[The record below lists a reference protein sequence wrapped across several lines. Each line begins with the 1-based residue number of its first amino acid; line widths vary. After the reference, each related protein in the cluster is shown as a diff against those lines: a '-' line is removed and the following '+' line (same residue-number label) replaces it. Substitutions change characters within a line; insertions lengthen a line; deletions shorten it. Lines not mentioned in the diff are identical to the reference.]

1 VNLLKRS
8 FAPVL
13 PEAWAEIDEEAKRVL
28 KLNLAARKLVDFEG
42 PHGWKFAAVN
52 TGRLEPLKSGAKESK
67 QAVQGVAGVVTAS
80 LREVQP
86 LVELKAPF
94 TIAVSELDAISRGAD
109 DPDLDAVVKAAEA
122 IARTEDDAIF
132 NGNAAAKIAG
142 IIPSSPHNPINV
154 ANAAQWPG
162 AVAKA
167 KEALRSAGVSGPYAL
182 ALGPKSYDEIT
193 AASEDGYPIRKRI
206 EQIIDGPL
214 VWAPAIS
221 GAVLLSTRGGDYEI
235 TVGHDFGIGYT
246 YHHRDSVELYISESF
261 TFRILEEA
269 AAIALKRG

>member
-1 VNLLKRS
+1 MNLLKRQ
-8 FAPVL
+8 FAPIL
-13 PEAWAEIDEEAKRVL
+13 PEAWEEIDEEAKRVL
-28 KLNLAARKLVDFEG
+28 KLNLAARKLVDFDG

-52 TGRLEPLKSGAKESK
+52 TGRLLPLASSAKAAK
-67 QAVQGVAGVVTAS
+67 AATTGIAGVVTAS

-94 TIAVSELDAISRGAD
+94 TMATSELDAISRGAD

-122 IARTEDDAIF
+122 IARAEDDAIF

-142 IIPSSPHNPINV
+142 IVPSSPHTPIDV
-154 ANAAQWPG
+154 KDASKWPW

-167 KEALRSAGVSGPYAL
+167 KEALRGAGVSGPYAL
-182 ALGPKSYDEIT
+182 ALGPKSYDEVT

-214 VWAPAIS
+214 VWAPAVS
-221 GAVLLSTRGGDYEI
+221 GAVLLSVRGGDYEMS
-235 TVGHDFGIGYT
+235 VGHDLGIGYT

>member
-1 VNLLKRS
+1 MNLLKRQ

-13 PEAWAEIDEEAKRVL
+13 PEAWALIDQEAKRVL

-52 TGRLEPLKSGAKESK
+52 TGRVLPLASGKSAK
-67 QAVQGVAGVVTAS
+67 QVAGVTAA

-86 LVELKAPF
+86 LVELKSPF
-94 TIAVSELDAISRGAD
+94 TLPVSELDAISRGAD

-122 IARTEDDAIF
+122 IARAEDDAIF

-142 IIPSSPHNPINV
+142 IIPSSTHSAINV
-154 ANAAQWPG
+154 ANAAQWPA

-167 KEALRSAGVSGPYAL
+167 KEALRQAGINGPYAL

-221 GAVLLSTRGGDYEI
+221 GAVLLTTRGGDYEI

-246 YHHRDSVELYISESF
+246 YDVRDAVELYISESF

-269 AAIALKRG
+269 AAIALKRA

>member
-1 VNLLKRS
+1 MNLLKRQ

-13 PEAWAEIDEEAKRVL
+13 PEAWAEIDKEAGRVL

-52 TGRLEPLKSGAKESK
+52 TGRLEPLPGPKAQK
-67 QAVQGVAGVVTAS
+67 QAVQGVAGVVTAA

-86 LVELKAPF
+86 LVELKAAF
-94 TIAVSELDAISRGAD
+94 TIPTAELDAITRGAD

-122 IARTEDDAIF
+122 IARAEDDAIF

-142 IIPSSPHNPINV
+142 IIPSSPHAPINV
-154 ANAAQWPG
+154 SDQSKWPW

-167 KEALRSAGVSGPYAL
+167 KEALRSAGVNGPYAL
-182 ALGPKSYDEIT
+182 ALGPKSYDEVT

-206 EQIIDGPL
+206 EQIIEGSL

-221 GAVLLSTRGGDYEI
+221 GAVLISVRGGDYKL
-235 TVGHDFGIGYT
+235 TVGHDLGIGYT

-261 TFRILEEA
+261 TFRIHEEA
-269 AAIALKRG
+269 AAIPLKRG

>member
-1 VNLLKRS
+1 VNLLKRQ

-13 PEAWAEIDEEAKRVL
+13 PEAWALIDDEAKRVL

-52 TGRLEPLKSGAKESK
+52 TGRVLPLASGKSSK
-67 QAVQGVAGVVTAS
+67 QAANGVTAS

-94 TIAVSELDAISRGAD
+94 TLPVAELDAISRGAD

-122 IARTEDDAIF
+122 IARAEDDAIF

-142 IIPSSPHNPINV
+142 IIPSSPHSPINV

-167 KEALRSAGVSGPYAL
+167 KETLRQAGINGPYAL
-182 ALGPKSYDEIT
+182 ALGPKSYDEVT

-221 GAVLLSTRGGDYEI
+221 GAVLLTTRGGDYEI

-246 YHHRDSVELYISESF
+246 YDVRDAVELYISESF
-261 TFRILEEA
+261 TFRILEEG
-269 AAIALKRG
+269 AAIALKRA

>member
-1 VNLLKRS
+1 MNLLKRQ
-8 FAPVL
+8 FAPIL

-52 TGRLEPLKSGAKESK
+52 TGRLTPLANSAKATKAAST
-67 QAVQGVAGVVTAS
+67 GMAGVVTAS

-94 TIAVSELDAISRGAD
+94 TMTTAELDAISRGAD

-122 IARTEDDAIF
+122 IARAEDDAIF

-142 IIPSSPHNPINV
+142 IISSSPHTPIDV
-154 ANAAQWPG
+154 KDSSKWPW

-167 KEALRSAGVSGPYAL
+167 KEALRGAGVSGPYAL
-182 ALGPKSYDEIT
+182 ALGPKSYDEVT

-221 GAVLLSTRGGDYEI
+221 GAALLSTRGGDYELS
-235 TVGHDFGIGYT
+235 VGHDLGIGYT
-246 YHHRDSVELYISESF
+246 YHHKDSVELYISESF
-261 TFRILEEA
+261 TFRILEES
-269 AAIALKRG
+269 AAIALKRN

>member
-1 VNLLKRS
+1 MNLLKRQ

-13 PEAWAEIDEEAKRVL
+13 PEAWEEIDEEASRVL
-28 KLNLAARKLVDFEG
+28 KLNLAARKLVDFQG
-42 PHGWKFAAVN
+42 PFGWKFAAVN
-52 TGRLEPLKSGAKESK
+52 TGRLEPLASSAKAAK
-67 QAVQGVAGVVTAS
+67 AATTGIAGVVTAA

-94 TIAVSELDAISRGAD
+94 TIPTAELDAITRGAD

-122 IARTEDDAIF
+122 IARAEDDAIF

-142 IIPSSPHNPINV
+142 IIPSSPHNPIPV
-154 ANAAQWPG
+154 ADPSKWPW

-167 KEALRSAGVSGPYAL
+167 KEALRGAGINGPYAL
-182 ALGPKSYDEIT
+182 ALGPKSYDEVT

-214 VWAPAIS
+214 VWAPAVS
-221 GAVLLSTRGGDYEI
+221 GAVLLSVRGGDYEL
-235 TVGHDFGIGYT
+235 TVGHDLGIGYT
-246 YHHRDSVELYISESF
+246 YHHRDSVELYISETF

>member
-1 VNLLKRS
+1 MNLLKRQ

-13 PEAWAEIDEEAKRVL
+13 PEAWALIDEEAKRVL

-52 TGRLEPLKSGAKESK
+52 TGRVLPLTSSKTK
-67 QAVQGVAGVVTAS
+67 QAVNGVAGVVTAS

-94 TIAVSELDAISRGAD
+94 ILPVTELDAISRGAD

-122 IARTEDDAIF
+122 IARAEDDAIF

-142 IIPSSPHNPINV
+142 IIPSSPHSPINV
-154 ANAAQWPG
+154 ANAAQWPT

-167 KEALRSAGVSGPYAL
+167 KETLRQAGINGPYAL
-182 ALGPKSYDEIT
+182 ALGPKSYDEVT

-221 GAVLLSTRGGDYEI
+221 GAVLLTTRGGDYEI

-246 YHHRDSVELYISESF
+246 YDVRDAVELYISESF
-261 TFRILEEA
+261 TFRILEEG
-269 AAIALKRG
+269 AAIALKRA

>member
-1 VNLLKRS
+1 MNLLKRQ

-13 PEAWAEIDEEAKRVL
+13 PEAWALIDEEAKRVL

-52 TGRLEPLKSGAKESK
+52 TGRVLPLTSSKTK
-67 QAVQGVAGVVTAS
+67 QAAQGVAGVVTAS
-80 LREVQP
+80 LRDVQP

-94 TIAVSELDAISRGAD
+94 TLPVAELDAISRGAD
-109 DPDLDAVVKAAEA
+109 DPDLDAVVRAAEA
-122 IARTEDDAIF
+122 IARAEDDAIF
-132 NGNAAAKIAG
+132 NGNDAAKIAG
-142 IIPSSPHNPINV
+142 IIPSSPHAPINV
-154 ANAAQWPG
+154 ANAAQWPQ

-167 KEALRSAGVSGPYAL
+167 KETLRQAGINGPYAL
-182 ALGPKSYDEIT
+182 ALGPKSYDEVT

-221 GAVLLSTRGGDYEI
+221 GAVLLTTRGGDYEI

-246 YHHRDSVELYISESF
+246 YDVRDAVELYISESF
-261 TFRILEEA
+261 TFRILEEG
-269 AAIALKRG
+269 AAIALKRA